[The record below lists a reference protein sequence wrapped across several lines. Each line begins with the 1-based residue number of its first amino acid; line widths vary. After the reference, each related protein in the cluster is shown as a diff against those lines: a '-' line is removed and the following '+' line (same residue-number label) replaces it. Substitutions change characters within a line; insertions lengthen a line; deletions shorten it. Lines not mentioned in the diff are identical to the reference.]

1 MCEIIFWNNVPWLEF
16 SALNF
21 LLDLPLTREMD
32 TKEGKIYLQLYK
44 KATWQFGKI
53 LSFKNLS
60 FAKLLS
66 FFVSVSLVRG
76 ISERIERK
84 FKIEQSSLSNLY
96 F

>member
-44 KATWQFGKI
+44 KSHLAIWQNSI
-53 LSFKNLS
+53 
-60 FAKLLS
+60 
-66 FFVSVSLVRG
+66 
-76 ISERIERK
+76 IQK
-84 FKIEQSSLSNLY
+84 FKFCKIAQIFLCQFLS
-96 F
+96 